1 MARRRE
7 TELYPPIKRFLEG
20 QGYEVK
26 SEVGDCDVVAVR
38 DGEEP
43 VLVELK
49 TSFNLPLVLQG
60 VRRQAISDAVYLAFA
75 ASPVKTSVW
84 RRQRRDILK
93 LCRRLG
99 LGLLVVRMGRDDA
112 PSDAVVEIQLDPA
125 PYRPRKAKWRRSMLL
140 QEFQRRVGDPNV
152 GGSNKRPIVT
162 AYRQDALRCAALL
175 RTNGPTRVAE
185 LRRTT
190 GIENTAQMMRR
201 DVYGWFQ
208 RTERGVYALTPKGE
222 RALETY
228 ADVIAALDA

>member
-1 MARRRE
+1 
-7 TELYPPIKRFLEG
+7 
-20 QGYEVK
+20 
-26 SEVGDCDVVAVR
+26 
-38 DGEEP
+38 
-43 VLVELK
+43 
-49 TSFNLPLVLQG
+49 
-60 VRRQAISDAVYLAFA
+60 
-75 ASPVKTSVW
+75 
-84 RRQRRDILK
+84 
-93 LCRRLG
+93 
-99 LGLLVVRMGRDDA
+99 
-112 PSDAVVEIQLDPA
+112 
-125 PYRPRKAKWRRSMLL
+125 MLL

-190 GIENTAQMMRR
+190 GIENTAQMMQR

>member
-75 ASPVKTSVW
+75 ASPVKTSMW

-99 LGLLVVRMGRDDA
+99 LGLLVVRMDETMHQAMRWWKYSSTRRRIGRA
-112 PSDAVVEIQLDPA
+112 RPSGAGPCC
-125 PYRPRKAKWRRSMLL
+125 YRS
-140 QEFQRRVGDPNV
+140 
-152 GGSNKRPIVT
+152 SS
-162 AYRQDALRCAALL
+162 AA
-175 RTNGPTRVAE
+175 
-185 LRRTT
+185 
-190 GIENTAQMMRR
+190 
-201 DVYGWFQ
+201 
-208 RTERGVYALTPKGE
+208 
-222 RALETY
+222 
-228 ADVIAALDA
+228 